1 MPRTIAYRAGG
12 FTNYGISY
20 TKFSQE
26 ELAEMKER
34 AMTENEAKANLEV
47 VTSRWESDEEMFSD
61 SMDISID
68 QEFASALYVAIK
80 ALEEVQKHQALENR
94 LADMFDGS
102 LTLEMVVDELE
113 QQLKEPDSPHP
124 VNARILTH
132 KESAEWDAYRK
143 IGTPEECR
151 AAMEKQTETL
161 TVDKAKTI
169 AAKAICIGCGYLA
182 DCKCDYNGGNCM
194 VSKPMLESVLK
205 SFDDWNR
212 RANDE
217 KID

>member
-1 MPRTIAYRAGG
+1 
-12 FTNYGISY
+12 
-20 TKFSQE
+20 
-26 ELAEMKER
+26 
-34 AMTENEAKANLEV
+34 MTENEAIKEIKRWTEILLRAG
-47 VTSRWESDEEMFSD
+47 SRCTTETAEAQDM
-61 SMDISID
+61 
-68 QEFASALYVAIK
+68 AIK
-80 ALEEVQKHQALENR
+80 ALEEVQQYRAL
-94 LADMFDGS
+94 G
-102 LTLEMVVDELE
+102 TLEELQIMKE
-113 QQLKEPDSPHP
+113 HGGFTGVELAQIAIGQMKLKEYQ
-124 VNARILTH
+124 A
-132 KESAEWDAYRK
+132 

-212 RANDE
+212 RANDG
-217 KID
+217 KTD

>member
-1 MPRTIAYRAGG
+1 
-12 FTNYGISY
+12 
-20 TKFSQE
+20 
-26 ELAEMKER
+26 
-34 AMTENEAKANLEV
+34 MTESEAIRVLKDFDAQVTAKADGAYQTNIGKMAC
-47 VTSRWESDEEMFSD
+47 D
-61 SMDISID
+61 
-68 QEFASALYVAIK
+68 VAIK
-80 ALEEVQKHQALENR
+80 ALEEVQQYQALEKR
-94 LADMFDGS
+94 LSDMFGGS
-102 LTLEMVVDELE
+102 LSLKMCVDELE
-113 QQLKEPDSPHP
+113 RILTEPDSPHP
-124 VNARILTH
+124 MNAKILTYQ
-132 KESAEWDAYRK
+132 EAADWEAYRA

-212 RANDE
+212 RADNGKVD
-217 KID
+217 